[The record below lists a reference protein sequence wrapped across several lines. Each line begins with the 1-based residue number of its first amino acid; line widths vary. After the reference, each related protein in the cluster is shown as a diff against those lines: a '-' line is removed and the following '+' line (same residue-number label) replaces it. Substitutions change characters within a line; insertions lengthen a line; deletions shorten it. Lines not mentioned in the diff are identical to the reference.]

1 MIEEKVSVIIPTYNS
16 SKFVLQTLQSIKN
29 QTYKNWELLI
39 TDDCSTDETVDT
51 INSFIKNDER
61 IKLFKLDNNSGT
73 ATARNHSIY
82 HAKGRYIAFCDSD
95 DRWKPNKL
103 EVQIAYMKEHDC
115 GFSYTS
121 YDIINENG
129 KSIGSSVAKP
139 TINYKNI
146 LRNNYIGCL
155 TAIYDTNMYGKLY
168 MPKIR
173 KRQDW
178 ALWIMILQK
187 SNKAC
192 GLNQVLATYMQRK
205 NSISSNKFEMLKYNF
220 NIYFHFLKLSRL
232 KSFFY
237 MIRFVFYFLRY
248 KKLGY

>member
-39 TDDCSTDETVDT
+39 TDDCSTDNTVAI
-51 INSFIKNDER
+51 INSYIKNDKR
-61 IKLFKLDNNSGT
+61 AKLFKLDRNCGAGAARNNSISQST
-73 ATARNHSIY
+73 
-82 HAKGRYIAFCDSD
+82 GRYIAFCDSD

-103 EVQIAYMKEHDC
+103 EVQIAFMKEHNCD
-115 GFSYTS
+115 FSYTS

-129 KSIGSSVAKP
+129 KTIGSVNAKP
-139 TINYKNI
+139 IMNYKKI

-155 TAIYDTNMYGKLY
+155 TAIFDTNVFGRLY
-168 MPKIR
+168 MPEIR

-187 SNKAC
+187 SNKAF
-192 GLNQVLATYMQRK
+192 GLQQVLATYMQRK
-205 NSISSNKFEMLKYNF
+205 NSISTNKSEMLKYNF
-220 NIYFHFLKLSRL
+220 NIYFQFLKLSRM
-232 KSFFY
+232 KSFLY

>member
-1 MIEEKVSVIIPTYNS
+1 MIEEKVSVIVPTYNS
-16 SKFVLQTLQSIKN
+16 SKYVLETLKSIKN

-39 TDDCSTDETVDT
+39 TDDCSTDDTVDI

-61 IKLFKLDNNSGT
+61 IKLFKLDNNSG
-73 ATARNHSIY
+73 AAAARNHSIY
-82 HAKGRYIAFCDSD
+82 QAKGRYIAFCDSD
-95 DRWKPNKL
+95 DRWKTNKL

-129 KSIGSSVAKP
+129 KSIGTSVAKP
-139 TINYKNI
+139 TINYKKI
-146 LRNNYIGCL
+146 LRNNYVGCL
-155 TAIYDTNMYGKLY
+155 TAIYDTNKYGKLY

-178 ALWIMILQK
+178 ALWILILQK

-220 NIYFHFLKLSRL
+220 NIYFHFLKLNRA